1 MLEFITNNNNMSQD
15 KIRNF
20 SIIAHIDHGKSTL
33 ADRLIEKTGVLS
45 QREMEDQIL
54 DNMDIE
60 RERGITIKSQAVRM
74 KYKAKDGEEYTL
86 NLIDTPGHVDFNYEV
101 SRSLAACDGAILVV
115 DASQGVEAQT
125 LANVY
130 LAIDNNLE
138 ILPVINKI
146 DLPNA
151 RPDEVKKEIRNKF
164 SAGSIIMQ
172 YHNGKEN
179 IDSEVQIVMKDGEI
193 KWVKIVAKI
202 LSNPITSEIME
213 FVYIQDVTEKHTIKS
228 IMDKCIHTEY
238 DCIGLINTINGQ
250 SMIFNY
256 RNTYDEMKIRKKNL
270 FADEIDTFINNNIGE
285 EERETARKEYA
296 LDNIKKQLKKNDNYY
311 FYHNIT
317 SNIEKGVR
325 RKKIHFQYL
334 DSAVNKNEI
343 LFMVTD
349 VTDIY
354 EKERKNSERLA
365 KALEE
370 AKQAAKAKSEF
381 LARMSHEIRTPLN
394 AIVGLS
400 EDNLSYEEK
409 CPPEVIENSHDIMN
423 ASQTLLEI
431 VGNILDINKIE
442 SNKMELVEKTYD
454 FKDEIT
460 KMCKVTATR
469 IGDKPIDFKL
479 NIAED
484 IPYELNGDK
493 GKVKEIIN
501 NLLTNAIKYTN
512 EGEINLTIKCVNDLN
527 KNISNLMITCRDTGR
542 GIKKENISK
551 LFTKFERLDIEKNT
565 TTEGT
570 GLGLAITKALVD
582 MMGGNINVQSQ
593 FGQGSIFIINLPQ
606 KISKISKPMTEEE
619 LMDTARKLYSNKID
633 TTIIK
638 NDSNINNTSNYG
650 NKKILIVDDNKLNIK
665 VAKRALQDFNFEIDE
680 AEDGTI
686 CLDKVNSGKVYDL
699 ILMDIMMPNMS
710 GETALKKLKENKD
723 FNTPVIALTA
733 DAVAGAKEKYVSEG
747 FVDYIAKPFSR
758 DQIKEKLDSVF
769 LNNTKEIKEE
779 VATYTSDNSIK
790 PIENSVIP
798 ITDADIERIN
808 KILEEKKNE
817 RKD

>member
-1 MLEFITNNNNMSQD
+1 MVISNLTWLI
-15 KIRNF
+15 IF
-20 SIIAHIDHGKSTL
+20 S
-33 ADRLIEKTGVLS
+33 
-45 QREMEDQIL
+45 
-54 DNMDIE
+54 
-60 RERGITIKSQAVRM
+60 
-74 KYKAKDGEEYTL
+74 
-86 NLIDTPGHVDFNYEV
+86 
-101 SRSLAACDGAILVV
+101 
-115 DASQGVEAQT
+115 
-125 LANVY
+125 
-130 LAIDNNLE
+130 
-138 ILPVINKI
+138 
-146 DLPNA
+146 
-151 RPDEVKKEIRNKF
+151 
-164 SAGSIIMQ
+164 
-172 YHNGKEN
+172 
-179 IDSEVQIVMKDGEI
+179 
-193 KWVKIVAKI
+193 
-202 LSNPITSEIME
+202 
-213 FVYIQDVTEKHTIKS
+213 FVYIVALSFLYFSKT
-228 IMDKCIHTEY
+228 
-238 DCIGLINTINGQ
+238 
-250 SMIFNY
+250 
-256 RNTYDEMKIRKKNL
+256 R
-270 FADEIDTFINNNIGE
+270 
-285 EERETARKEYA
+285 
-296 LDNIKKQLKKNDNYY
+296 LDNGENKIYKYILITNLVGLFLQFLCDFVSYKYDVIPTIISDFILRLYLVY
-311 FYHNIT
+311 FIIFISLLIFYL
-317 SNIEKGVR
+317 IEISFKH
-325 RKKIHFQYL
+325 KKIANIITLIVDILITIVVFLLPYNLHRDVDQRIYYTYGP
-334 DSAVNKNEI
+334 AVQIIFSLSGI
-343 LFMVTD
+343 LSLIIFTILIV
-349 VTDIY
+349 
-354 EKERKNSERLA
+354 KRKNVGLSKKVLPIWLYLLFGLGVMAIQMKHPELVITTAMESLICCLMYFTIENPDLKMIAKLEFAKNQAERA
-365 KALEE
+365 NR
-370 AKQAAKAKSEF
+370 AKSDF
-381 LARMSHEIRTPLN
+381 LSSMSHEIRTPLN

-442 SNKMELVEKTYD
+442 SNKMELVEKTYN

-638 NDSNINNTSNYG
+638 NDSNTNNTSNYG

-680 AEDGTI
+680 AEDGSI
-686 CLDKVNSGKVYDL
+686 CLDKVSSGKVYDL
-699 ILMDIMMPNMS
+699 ILMMPNMS
-710 GETALKKLKENKD
+710 GETALKKLKENEN
-723 FNTPVIALTA
+723 FNIPVIALTA

-747 FVDYIAKPFSR
+747 FIDYIAKPFSR

-769 LNNTKEIKEE
+769 LNNTKEKKEE

-798 ITDADIERIN
+798 ITDEDIERIN
-808 KILEEKKNE
+808 RILEEKKNE

>member
-1 MLEFITNNNNMSQD
+1 MTFIGFPISALFYVIIFLIIHFSKKRIKIFENSLLLGIMIINLVGLLLELGCYYVVILTNAETFLEIFILKSYVAYIVTFNFALNIYLMLLTNKNYGQKEFNIV
-15 KIRNF
+15 KIFKRDLILSLVPYLGMIFATYYFPLNVF
-20 SIIAHIDHGKSTL
+20 KDGGYYTYGTAVDLLFIVSGLQIAIWLGRSIISIWQVKNKSKQQY
-33 ADRLIEKTGVLS
+33 AILIAVLLFGALGS
-45 QREMEDQIL
+45 LTQFVDKRIL
-54 DNMDIE
+54 ILTSLHTMILVIMYFFIE
-60 RERGITIKSQAVRM
+60 NPDLKLIQN
-74 KYKAKDGEEYTL
+74 L
-86 NLIDTPGHVDFNYEV
+86 NLAKEQAE
-101 SRSLAACDGAILVV
+101 R
-115 DASQGVEAQT
+115 
-125 LANVY
+125 AN
-130 LAIDNNLE
+130 
-138 ILPVINKI
+138 
-146 DLPNA
+146 
-151 RPDEVKKEIRNKF
+151 R
-164 SAGSIIMQ
+164 
-172 YHNGKEN
+172 
-179 IDSEVQIVMKDGEI
+179 
-193 KWVKIVAKI
+193 
-202 LSNPITSEIME
+202 
-213 FVYIQDVTEKHTIKS
+213 
-228 IMDKCIHTEY
+228 
-238 DCIGLINTINGQ
+238 
-250 SMIFNY
+250 
-256 RNTYDEMKIRKKNL
+256 
-270 FADEIDTFINNNIGE
+270 
-285 EERETARKEYA
+285 
-296 LDNIKKQLKKNDNYY
+296 
-311 FYHNIT
+311 
-317 SNIEKGVR
+317 
-325 RKKIHFQYL
+325 
-334 DSAVNKNEI
+334 
-343 LFMVTD
+343 
-349 VTDIY
+349 
-354 EKERKNSERLA
+354 
-365 KALEE
+365 
-370 AKQAAKAKSEF
+370 AKSDF
-381 LARMSHEIRTPLN
+381 LSSMSHEIRTPLN

-442 SNKMELVEKTYD
+442 SNKMELVEKTYN

-493 GKVKEIIN
+493 GKVKEVIN

-779 VATYTSDNSIK
+779 VATYTSDSSTK
-790 PIENSVIP
+790 PIDNSVIP
-798 ITDADIERIN
+798 ITDEDIERIN